1 MAMAITKFCLVLMAW
16 GNKYTNSHINYI
28 YENASQSVGLTQTLL
43 ITDRIRDGISDDI
56 EQKLIP
62 EWFNK
67 PEFFKGGY
75 PVKLSVFHQDVLPKD
90 AICIYL
96 DLDTLVLGDLQ
107 HIAALLKNKNQ
118 YFMLPSKSSLGMTF
132 VSRFIFYMTKQ
143 TKYSVG
149 NSSVVLFHSASNP
162 NLAQTFI
169 DLYNDGARGSKFE
182 IDDKFISWFT
192 QKTLHPLP
200 KKLCNMF
207 RRKYMSRFLVLL
219 RVKLTIS
226 KLLKQ
231 NDSLVVITFNDE
243 VCKPENL
250 TKLNDGAIV
259 IDNRGRKL
267 IWSEKIL
274 GRISNEIRAWD
285 YYLRHE

>member
-1 MAMAITKFCLVLMAW
+1 MAITKFCLVLMAW
-16 GNKYTNSHINYI
+16 GNKYTNRHINYI

>member
-1 MAMAITKFCLVLMAW
+1 MAITKFCLVLMAW
-16 GNKYTNSHINYI
+16 GNKYTNRHINYI

-169 DLYNDGARGSKFE
+169 DLYNHGARGSKFE

>member
-1 MAMAITKFCLVLMAW
+1 MAITRFCLVLMAW
-16 GNKYTNSHINYI
+16 GNKYTNRHINYI

-118 YFMLPSKSSLGMTF
+118 YFMLPSKSSLGLTF

-169 DLYNDGARGSKFE
+169 DLYNHGARGSKFE

-200 KKLCNMF
+200 NKLCNMF
-207 RRKYMSRFLVLL
+207 RRR
-219 RVKLTIS
+219 
-226 KLLKQ
+226 
-231 NDSLVVITFNDE
+231 
-243 VCKPENL
+243 
-250 TKLNDGAIV
+250 
-259 IDNRGRKL
+259 
-267 IWSEKIL
+267 
-274 GRISNEIRAWD
+274 
-285 YYLRHE
+285 

>member
-1 MAMAITKFCLVLMAW
+1 MAITKFCLVLMAW
-16 GNKYTNSHINYI
+16 GNKYTNRHINYI

-118 YFMLPSKSSLGMTF
+118 YFMLPSKSSLGLTF

-143 TKYSVG
+143 KKYSVG

>member
-1 MAMAITKFCLVLMAW
+1 MAITKFCLVLMAW
-16 GNKYTNSHINYI
+16 GNKYTNRHINYI

-75 PVKLSVFHQDVLPKD
+75 PVKLSVFHQDVLQKD

>member
-1 MAMAITKFCLVLMAW
+1 MAITKFCLVLMAW
-16 GNKYTNSHINYI
+16 GNKYTNRHINYI

-169 DLYNDGARGSKFE
+169 DLYDDGARGSKFE

>member
-1 MAMAITKFCLVLMAW
+1 MAITRFCLVLMAW
-16 GNKYTNSHINYI
+16 GNKYTNRHINYI

-169 DLYNDGARGSKFE
+169 DLYNHGARGSKFE

-274 GRISNEIRAWD
+274 GRIFNEIRAWD